1 MSVKSVAY
9 NVQKI
14 SEILINNDL
23 LSDLSTQSIFR
34 IYQVFGLLK
43 IKPHE
48 ELIYRLEPYLIKHIE
63 QYTPI
68 ELGYMFTYVW
78 NMQVNSQT
86 IFKALLVYTRDNAE
100 KLPAKLLIE
109 CMRHCDSK
117 LIRED
122 VYENDDDEVDDA
134 IEQFVKY
141 TMHKL
146 DKFNHRDL
154 INFLDML
161 EKLGHSQKVSSICI
175 T

>member
-63 QYTPI
+63 KYTPI
-68 ELGYMFTYVW
+68 ELGYMFTYV
-78 NMQVNSQT
+78 
-86 IFKALLVYTRDNAE
+86 
-100 KLPAKLLIE
+100 
-109 CMRHCDSK
+109 
-117 LIRED
+117 
-122 VYENDDDEVDDA
+122 
-134 IEQFVKY
+134 
-141 TMHKL
+141 
-146 DKFNHRDL
+146 
-154 INFLDML
+154 
-161 EKLGHSQKVSSICI
+161 
-175 T
+175 